1 MSNETEPS
9 LPLDIPEQPEVVAG
23 QKIAYARVSSKDQNL
38 DRQLAALKKEKV
50 FRVFTDTVSGSSTQR
65 PGLDGALNYVR
76 AGDQLIVVS
85 MDRLARSLIDLHR
98 LVDELTERGV
108 SVKFLK
114 EGQTYSLDSSP
125 VAKLMLGLLGSV
137 AEFERSI
144 IRERQAEGIAK
155 AKARGVYKG
164 RAKVLNEEQVAQA
177 REWVGAGI
185 PKAEVARRLGIGRT
199 TLYKYSPTNG
209 PLEVVSKRE
218 KGDSPQNKCKED
230 SDIEPVRFFHWP
242 LPRHGGCYGDTN
254 AHCYSKQ
261 TEGEKRQELCHP
273 AKQTSDDK

>member
-1 MSNETEPS
+1 MSNETDPS
-9 LPLDIPEQPEVVAG
+9 LPLDLPEQPEVVAG
-23 QKIAYARVSSKDQNL
+23 QKIGYARVSSKDQNL
-38 DRQLAALKKEKV
+38 DRQLVALKKEKV
-50 FRVFTDTVSGSSTQR
+50 FRVFTDTVSGSSPQR

-164 RAKVLNEEQVAQA
+164 RAKVLNEEQVVQA
-177 REWVGAGI
+177 REWVGEGI

-199 TLYKYSPTNG
+199 TLYKYLAG
-209 PLEVVSKRE
+209 
-218 KGDSPQNKCKED
+218 
-230 SDIEPVRFFHWP
+230 
-242 LPRHGGCYGDTN
+242 
-254 AHCYSKQ
+254 
-261 TEGEKRQELCHP
+261 
-273 AKQTSDDK
+273 

>member
-9 LPLDIPEQPEVVAG
+9 LPLDIPEQSEVITG
-23 QKIAYARVSSKDQNL
+23 QKIGYARVSSKDQNL

-50 FRVFTDTVSGSSTQR
+50 FRIFTDTVSGSSTQR
-65 PGLDGALNYVR
+65 LGLDGALNYVR

-114 EGQTYSLDSSP
+114 EGQVYSQDSTP
-125 VAKLMLGLLGSV
+125 IAKLMLGLLGSV
-137 AEFERSI
+137 AEFERAI

-164 RAKVLNEEQVAQA
+164 RAKVLNEEQVMQA
-177 REWVGAGI
+177 REWVSEGI

-199 TLYKYSPTNG
+199 TLYKYLN
-209 PLEVVSKRE
+209 
-218 KGDSPQNKCKED
+218 Q
-230 SDIEPVRFFHWP
+230 
-242 LPRHGGCYGDTN
+242 
-254 AHCYSKQ
+254 
-261 TEGEKRQELCHP
+261 
-273 AKQTSDDK
+273 

>member
-9 LPLDIPEQPEVVAG
+9 LPLDIPEQPEVVTG
-23 QKIAYARVSSKDQNL
+23 QKIGYARVSSKDQNL

-98 LVDELTERGV
+98 LVDELAERGV

-144 IRERQAEGIAK
+144 IRERQAEGISK

-164 RAKVLNEEQVAQA
+164 RAKVLNEEQVVQA
-177 REWVGAGI
+177 REWVSEGV
-185 PKAEVARRLGIGRT
+185 PKAEVARRFGIGRT
-199 TLYKYSPTNG
+199 TLYKYLT
-209 PLEVVSKRE
+209 
-218 KGDSPQNKCKED
+218 Q
-230 SDIEPVRFFHWP
+230 
-242 LPRHGGCYGDTN
+242 
-254 AHCYSKQ
+254 
-261 TEGEKRQELCHP
+261 
-273 AKQTSDDK
+273 

>member
-9 LPLDIPEQPEVVAG
+9 LPLDIPEQPEVVTG
-23 QKIAYARVSSKDQNL
+23 QKIGYARVSSKDQNL

-98 LVDELTERGV
+98 LVDELAERRV

-155 AKARGVYKG
+155 ANARGVYKG
-164 RAKVLNEEQVAQA
+164 RAKVLNEEQVVQA
-177 REWVGAGI
+177 REWVSEGV
-185 PKAEVARRLGIGRT
+185 PKAEVARRFGIGRT
-199 TLYKYSPTNG
+199 TLYKYLT
-209 PLEVVSKRE
+209 
-218 KGDSPQNKCKED
+218 Q
-230 SDIEPVRFFHWP
+230 
-242 LPRHGGCYGDTN
+242 
-254 AHCYSKQ
+254 
-261 TEGEKRQELCHP
+261 
-273 AKQTSDDK
+273 

>member
-9 LPLDIPEQPEVVAG
+9 LPLDIPEQPEVVTG
-23 QKIAYARVSSKDQNL
+23 QKIGYARVSSKDQNL

-137 AEFERSI
+137 AEFERAI

-164 RAKVLNEEQVAQA
+164 RAKVLNEEQIAQA

-185 PKAEVARRLGIGRT
+185 PKAEVARRFGIGRT
-199 TLYKYSPTNG
+199 TLYKYLT
-209 PLEVVSKRE
+209 
-218 KGDSPQNKCKED
+218 Q
-230 SDIEPVRFFHWP
+230 
-242 LPRHGGCYGDTN
+242 
-254 AHCYSKQ
+254 
-261 TEGEKRQELCHP
+261 
-273 AKQTSDDK
+273 

>member
-1 MSNETEPS
+1 MTKETEPS
-9 LPLDIPEQPEVVAG
+9 LPLDIPEQSEVVAG
-23 QKIAYARVSSKDQNL
+23 QKIGYARVSSKDQNL

-50 FRVFTDTVSGSSTQR
+50 FRIFTDTVSGSSTQR

-85 MDRLARSLIDLHR
+85 MDRLARPLIDLHR

-114 EGQTYSLDSSP
+114 EGQVYSKDSTP

-164 RAKVLNEEQVAQA
+164 RAKVLNEEQIVQA
-177 REWVGAGI
+177 REWVGEGI

-199 TLYKYSPTNG
+199 TLYRY
-209 PLEVVSKRE
+209 L
-218 KGDSPQNKCKED
+218 
-230 SDIEPVRFFHWP
+230 SD
-242 LPRHGGCYGDTN
+242 
-254 AHCYSKQ
+254 
-261 TEGEKRQELCHP
+261 
-273 AKQTSDDK
+273 

>member
-9 LPLDIPEQPEVVAG
+9 LPLEIPEQPEAVAG
-23 QKIAYARVSSKDQNL
+23 QKIGYARVSSKDQNL
-38 DRQLAALKKEKV
+38 DRQLAALKKKKV
-50 FRVFTDTVSGSSTQR
+50 FRIFTDKVSGSSTQR

-137 AEFERSI
+137 AEFERAI

-164 RAKVLNEEQVAQA
+164 RAKVLNEEQIMQA
-177 REWVGAGI
+177 REWVSEGI

-199 TLYKYSPTNG
+199 TLYKYLN
-209 PLEVVSKRE
+209 
-218 KGDSPQNKCKED
+218 Q
-230 SDIEPVRFFHWP
+230 
-242 LPRHGGCYGDTN
+242 
-254 AHCYSKQ
+254 
-261 TEGEKRQELCHP
+261 
-273 AKQTSDDK
+273 

>member
-23 QKIAYARVSSKDQNL
+23 QKIGYARVSSKDQNL

-137 AEFERSI
+137 AEFERAI

-164 RAKVLNEEQVAQA
+164 RAKVLNEEQIAQA

-185 PKAEVARRLGIGRT
+185 PKAEVARRFGIGRT
-199 TLYKYSPTNG
+199 TLYKYLT
-209 PLEVVSKRE
+209 
-218 KGDSPQNKCKED
+218 Q
-230 SDIEPVRFFHWP
+230 
-242 LPRHGGCYGDTN
+242 
-254 AHCYSKQ
+254 
-261 TEGEKRQELCHP
+261 
-273 AKQTSDDK
+273 

>member
-9 LPLDIPEQPEVVAG
+9 LPLDIPEQPEVVTG
-23 QKIAYARVSSKDQNL
+23 QKIGYARVSSKDQNL

-98 LVDELTERGV
+98 LVDKLAERGV

-164 RAKVLNEEQVAQA
+164 RAKVLNEEQVVQA
-177 REWVGAGI
+177 REWVSEGV
-185 PKAEVARRLGIGRT
+185 PKAEVARRFGIGRT
-199 TLYKYSPTNG
+199 TLYKYLT
-209 PLEVVSKRE
+209 
-218 KGDSPQNKCKED
+218 Q
-230 SDIEPVRFFHWP
+230 
-242 LPRHGGCYGDTN
+242 
-254 AHCYSKQ
+254 
-261 TEGEKRQELCHP
+261 
-273 AKQTSDDK
+273 

>member
-9 LPLDIPEQPEVVAG
+9 LPLDIPEQPEVVTG
-23 QKIAYARVSSKDQNL
+23 QKIGYARVSSKDQNL

-98 LVDELTERGV
+98 LVGELTERGV

-114 EGQTYSLDSSP
+114 EGQVYSQDSTP

-164 RAKVLNEEQVAQA
+164 RAKVLNEEQIMQA
-177 REWVGAGI
+177 REWVREGI

-199 TLYKYSPTNG
+199 TLYNYLS
-209 PLEVVSKRE
+209 R
-218 KGDSPQNKCKED
+218 
-230 SDIEPVRFFHWP
+230 
-242 LPRHGGCYGDTN
+242 
-254 AHCYSKQ
+254 
-261 TEGEKRQELCHP
+261 
-273 AKQTSDDK
+273 

>member
-1 MSNETEPS
+1 MDKRTDVS
-9 LPLDIPEQPEVVAG
+9 LPLDIPEQPEAVAG
-23 QKIAYARVSSKDQNL
+23 QKIGYARVSSKDQNL

-98 LVDELTERGV
+98 LVDELAERGV

-164 RAKVLNEEQVAQA
+164 RAKVLNEEQVVQA
-177 REWVGAGI
+177 REWVSEGV
-185 PKAEVARRLGIGRT
+185 PKAEVARRFGIGRT
-199 TLYKYSPTNG
+199 TLYKYLT
-209 PLEVVSKRE
+209 
-218 KGDSPQNKCKED
+218 Q
-230 SDIEPVRFFHWP
+230 
-242 LPRHGGCYGDTN
+242 
-254 AHCYSKQ
+254 
-261 TEGEKRQELCHP
+261 
-273 AKQTSDDK
+273 

>member
-9 LPLDIPEQPEVVAG
+9 LPLDIPEQPEVVTG
-23 QKIAYARVSSKDQNL
+23 QKIGYARVSSKDQNL

-98 LVDELTERGV
+98 LVDELAERGV

-164 RAKVLNEEQVAQA
+164 RAKVLNEEQVVQA
-177 REWVGAGI
+177 REWVSEGV
-185 PKAEVARRLGIGRT
+185 PKAEVARRFGIGRT
-199 TLYKYSPTNG
+199 TLYKYLTLS
-209 PLEVVSKRE
+209 L
-218 KGDSPQNKCKED
+218 
-230 SDIEPVRFFHWP
+230 IHI
-242 LPRHGGCYGDTN
+242 
-254 AHCYSKQ
+254 
-261 TEGEKRQELCHP
+261 
-273 AKQTSDDK
+273 

>member
-9 LPLDIPEQPEVVAG
+9 LPLDIPEQPEVVTG
-23 QKIAYARVSSKDQNL
+23 QKIGYARVSSKDQNL

-114 EGQTYSLDSSP
+114 EGQVYSQDSTP

-164 RAKVLNEEQVAQA
+164 RAKVLNEEQILQA
-177 REWVGAGI
+177 REWVSEGI

-199 TLYKYSPTNG
+199 TLYKYLT
-209 PLEVVSKRE
+209 
-218 KGDSPQNKCKED
+218 Q
-230 SDIEPVRFFHWP
+230 
-242 LPRHGGCYGDTN
+242 
-254 AHCYSKQ
+254 
-261 TEGEKRQELCHP
+261 
-273 AKQTSDDK
+273 